1 MRKERTILD
10 NRGFSLVELI
20 VIVAIMVVMV
30 GIVSLSMSLL
40 TGSEAKQACEK
51 ISAQLNE
58 AKTGSMSRY
67 DEDMNIIYVDNPSL
81 YDWADK
87 EGYYVVKQLYTFT
100 KDSTTG
106 KPAVMSLGA
115 EHRYICNSRV
125 RMNFSYDGGSYTVI
139 PSPGNGV
146 GFTFDRAT
154 GLYKDVRTGCG
165 LDGSGDVVFTT
176 VAAQPVSLEM
186 TSGLRTYKIDFI
198 SETGKH
204 TIER

>member
-1 MRKERTILD
+1 MRRKRAITD
-10 NRGFSLVELI
+10 NKGFSLVELI
-20 VIVAIMVVMV
+20 VIIAIMALMV
-30 GIVSLSMSLL
+30 GMGTLAVSLL

-67 DEDMNIIYVDNPSL
+67 DEDMNIVYVDDPSA

-100 KDSTTG
+100 KDATTK
-106 KPAVMSLGA
+106 KPVVMSLGS

-125 RMNFSYDGGSYTVI
+125 SMVFTYDGGNYSV
-139 PSPGNGV
+139 SPVSGNGV

-165 LDGSGDVVFTT
+165 LDGSGDVIFTT
-176 VAAQPVSLEM
+176 VDAQPVSLEM
-186 TSGLRTYKIDFI
+186 TSGLRTYKINFI

-204 TIER
+204 TIEK